1 MTGSIYH
8 SRDKK
13 QVFLSY
19 AFADREVAHNIA
31 NKLQQHGCWRIWLV
45 DCEFKVGDSFAE
57 KIGDAISSSD
67 YLIVLLSPNSVKSRW
82 VRKELDSAFARELA
96 SRDITLLPVM
106 IADCEVPPFLAQRVL
121 IDLRTDYTSGISRLV
136 QQIGLAPK
144 IDFSRLTPQQFET
157 LVADLFKSAGFSE
170 VQLEVPM
177 RDRRVDIVAKYTA
190 KDPLGGIREEV
201 WLVEVKFYRKERAD
215 LQALHQLVGYLVT
228 LPEQYRG
235 VLVTN
240 SQLTSAAR
248 AWLEEARKSG
258 HHDIRI
264 VDGTEMRRLLL
275 NYPDIVDKYFP
286 RRAAK

>member
-1 MTGSIYH
+1 MTKSIH
-8 SRDKK
+8 HPRDKR

-19 AFADREVAHNIA
+19 AFADREVARTMA
-31 NKLQQHGCWRIWLV
+31 EKLRQHGL
-45 DCEFKVGDSFAE
+45 KVWFDEYELKVADSLAE
-57 KIGDAISSSD
+57 KIRDAISSSD

-106 IADCEVPPFLAQRVL
+106 IADCEVPRFLEQRVL
-121 IDLRTDYTSGISRLV
+121 IDIRTDYAIGISKLV
-136 QQIGLAPK
+136 QQIGLAPD

-157 LVADLFKSAGFSE
+157 LVVDLFKSSGFSE
-170 VQLEVPM
+170 VQLEVPV
-177 RDRRVDIVAKYTA
+177 RDRCVDIVAKYTA
-190 KDPLGGIREEV
+190 KDPLGGAREEV
-201 WLVEVKFYRKERAD
+201 WLIEVKFYRKERAD

-240 SQLTSAAR
+240 SYLTSAAR
-248 AWLEEARKSG
+248 AWLEEARKLG
-258 HHDIRI
+258 RHDIRI

-275 NYPDIVDKYFP
+275 NHPDIVNKYFP
-286 RRAAK
+286 RGTAK